1 MSCYNFKTLNLDML
15 IWRSPNTDQS
25 RQSSREL
32 KLSILES
39 LLRRCGKFLTQII
52 GFLDVQSAYVH
63 TVYQDIIFLNL
74 INKECP
80 NLKTLD
86 MDYCFFDN
94 NCIRRLEPIFKKVK
108 RFRCN
113 IIQEWCIDD
122 KKLRD
127 LFSQNT
133 ILESF
138 HVFWDN
144 ESIEI
149 FGDFINAISH
159 RTIKE
164 LVYIE
169 KDESNFSI
177 YNILQVRKIITSYPN
192 KVGRLWQVYKREFET
207 LKIVTKP

>member
-1 MSCYNFKTLNLDML
+1 ML
-15 IWRSPNTDQS
+15 IWTSPNTDQS

-113 IIQEWCIDD
+113 IIQEWCIDN

-127 LFSQNT
+127 LFSQNR
-133 ILESF
+133 ILESLN
-138 HVFWDN
+138 VVWKN
-144 ESIEI
+144 LPIKI
-149 FGDFINAISH
+149 PRDFINEIPH
-159 RTIKE
+159 QTIKE
-164 LVYIE
+164 LIFIE
-169 KDESNFSI
+169 KDESNISI
-177 YNILQVRKIITSYPN
+177 YYILQVMIIIAIMFTV
-192 KVGRLWQVYKREFET
+192 KWVDL
-207 LKIVTKP
+207 